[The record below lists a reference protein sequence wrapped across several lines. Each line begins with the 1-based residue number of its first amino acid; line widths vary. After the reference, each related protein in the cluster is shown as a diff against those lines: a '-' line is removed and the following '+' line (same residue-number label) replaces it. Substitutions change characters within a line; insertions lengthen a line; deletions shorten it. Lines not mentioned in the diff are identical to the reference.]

1 MNFFAELP
9 PIMERMGDERI
20 NTVLRV
26 IAECQERNVTS
37 APSTIERKTGLK
49 QQVVRNCIDV
59 LQNADLIETIISP
72 YCEGAGGDNG
82 RFGYRVLQKGWE
94 RLNYKP
100 FWM

>member
-37 APSTIERKTGLK
+37 APSTIERKTG
-49 QQVVRNCIDV
+49 
-59 LQNADLIETIISP
+59 
-72 YCEGAGGDNG
+72 
-82 RFGYRVLQKGWE
+82 
-94 RLNYKP
+94 
-100 FWM
+100 